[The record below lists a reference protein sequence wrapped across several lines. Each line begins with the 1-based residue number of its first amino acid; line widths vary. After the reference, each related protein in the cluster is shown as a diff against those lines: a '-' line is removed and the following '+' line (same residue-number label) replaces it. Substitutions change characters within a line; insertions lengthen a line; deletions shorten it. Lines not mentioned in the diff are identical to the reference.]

1 MTAAVEWLID
11 PNGGSHSGNGGGRR
25 PRRWPR
31 RVLIGLLIALVLY
44 ALLGFVLLPRIARG
58 QLEKILAEQFDR
70 PVQVES
76 IRFNPF
82 KLLLKVRHVTVG
94 PKPGDG
100 NHDQPLFRLGALD
113 VDAAW
118 RSLFQL
124 APVVSSVRIDAP
136 QVSLARLPD
145 GRYSIQ
151 DLIDK
156 WSQPS
161 PKPSDGKVPGFAV
174 SNIRLTN
181 GRIDFDDQI
190 KSLKHELAGLVIRVP
205 FISSLE
211 VYEDVEVE
219 PHIEATFNGSR
230 FAASGTT
237 EPFSE
242 SRRSSIDID
251 LDDVELGEL
260 AAYSPVPLPLKV
272 EAGRLNVDAKVL
284 FEQPPKSRPM
294 VNVSGSAGLAGIE
307 LRELGGEPLLK
318 LGALTAA
325 DLDLK
330 LQDNDFRVGSV
341 TIDGLDAVVH
351 RRQGQQQFFQGV
363 LDAMPRGDKPRGD
376 DKEAK
381 EASAPPAPEPAA
393 SAPPTPEPAASK
405 PAASEPASG
414 TPLHWQVDRVALNG
428 ARLDF
433 ADQQFSP
440 RPLAVTLDPIDVT
453 VSDLSS
459 EAGRP
464 LSYKLDT
471 KTAQGEA
478 VSAQGQV
485 VLAPLSVDGRF
496 DVGQVAL
503 KNWWWLA
510 DGRVAAEPTDGVVG
524 VNGHYQVAM
533 PEQGLQLR
541 LDELGV
547 DVSKL
552 VIVARAPGAGPAA
565 AAASTASTAA
575 DEPAGSAAAKGA
587 AAGHAAGKAA
597 AGKPA
602 AGRAA
607 GASKGGATRPGAAAA
622 RGTAAARATAP
633 VVPLLSIPELKVR
646 ETAVDLGAQRVVVG
660 SVASSGGRIALRR
673 EADGRFDV
681 QKLLVDSSSP
691 PAGKD
696 AAPPAAA
703 DKAAKPDWTV
713 RLDKLQFDQYAVDV
727 TDAKA
732 GKTGDLKVDQLAIAL
747 GDLVVLGEQP
757 KGSTGKLDLK
767 ARVNQRGALNVA
779 GPLSLSPMQAR
790 LAIDAR
796 AISVLPAQPYV
807 SEHLNAVV
815 ANGRVNAKGNLS
827 LDLPAGQPARIH
839 WKGDASVDDFGA
851 LARQSNRELLRW
863 KALAVKGIDLDVQPL
878 KLRIDDVALSQLYA
892 RVILSAEG
900 RLNLQ
905 DLIVKDE
912 PGAAS
917 GAGQTDLTRT
927 PGQGP
932 AQDAAPAASPAPA
945 APSQAQLPSPG
956 QTQVPGQ
963 AQAPGQAPASG
974 QAAGQAPG
982 QAAAGQASGQ
992 AAAAGQASGQASAQA
1007 ERKDEALHEVD
1018 RLLAFGGPGQGKAE
1032 KTLPPKPAAP
1042 PPDVRVGKITLIDAN
1057 VDFSDFFVRPN
1068 YSANLT
1074 GLNGGVSQLSPEQ
1087 PGDVELKGRIDNAGA
1102 VDVNGRLN
1110 PFSSALTMDIVAD
1123 ARDIDLPRLSPYSV
1137 KYIGHGIER
1146 GKLSAK
1152 LNYKIVDRKLTA
1164 DNKVVLDQLT
1174 LGDRVA
1180 DSQAPNLPVQ
1190 FALALLTD
1198 RNGVI
1203 DVDLPI
1209 SGSIDDPQF
1218 SIGGIVLR
1226 LIGNLIVKAITSP
1239 FSLIGGLFSGAGTDG
1254 AELSRMPFAP
1264 GAAQLE
1270 PAAIERLEKLA
1281 KVLQDRPG
1289 LKVDIAGRASPSRD
1303 RDALMHVR
1311 LQRRVK
1317 ALKLKEN
1324 VAEGADSA
1332 RLDEISL
1339 APDEYARLL
1348 KQLYRD
1354 APFDKPRNVIGLTK
1368 DVPVAE
1374 MEQRLL
1380 EHMQIGDRQ
1389 FQDLAN
1395 RRAQAVK
1402 DWLASKGQVAS
1413 ERLYIVSTKIDAAE
1427 PAAPAPAA
1435 GGQPGGQ
1442 RADRPPGEG
1451 KAVAGPSAD
1460 AQAASGQAAN
1470 GQAADGKPAGGKG
1483 KASEGIGVELNLRG

>member
-11 PNGGSHSGNGGGRR
+11 PHGGSQNGNAGRRR

-44 ALLGFVLLPRIARG
+44 TLLGFVLLPRIARG
-58 QLEKILAEQFDR
+58 QVEKILAEQFDR

-161 PKPSDGKVPGFAV
+161 PTPSDGKVPGFAV

-181 GRIDFDDQI
+181 GRVDFDDQI

-251 LDDVELGEL
+251 LDDVELDEL

-272 EAGRLNVDAKVL
+272 VAGRLNVDAKVL

-341 TIDGLDAVVH
+341 TIDGFDAVVH

-363 LDAMPRGDKPRGD
+363 LDAMARGDKTRGD
-376 DKEAK
+376 DKEAPT
-381 EASAPPAPEPAA
+381 PPASEP
-393 SAPPTPEPAASK
+393 P
-405 PAASEPASG
+405 ASEPAAG

-453 VSDLSS
+453 VSALSS

-464 LSYKLDT
+464 LTYQLDT

-478 VSAQGQV
+478 VSAQGQA

-533 PEQGLQLR
+533 PAEGLQLR
-541 LDELGV
+541 LDELGL

-552 VIVARAPGAGPAA
+552 VVVARAQGAAPATATATA
-565 AAASTASTAA
+565 AAA

-607 GASKGGATRPGAAAA
+607 GASKGGATRPGAAAT
-622 RGTAAARATAP
+622 RGTVAARAPAP
-633 VVPLLSIPELKVR
+633 VVPLLSIPDLKVR

-681 QKLLVDSSSP
+681 QKLLVDSPSAASPSP
-691 PAGKD
+691 PAGKE
-696 AAPPAAA
+696 AAPPADAA
-703 DKAAKPDWTV
+703 GKAAKPDWTV
-713 RLDKLQFDQYAVDV
+713 RLDKLQIDQYAVDV

-732 GKTGDLKVDQLAIAL
+732 GKTGDLKVDQFAIAL

-757 KGSTGKLDLK
+757 KGSNGKLDLK
-767 ARVNQRGALNVA
+767 ARINQRGSLHVA
-779 GPLSLSPMQAR
+779 GPLSLSPMQTR

-807 SEHLNAVV
+807 SEHLNAVI

-827 LDLPAGQPARIH
+827 LDLPAGQPARIR
-839 WKGDASVDDFGA
+839 WQGDASVDEFGA

-863 KALAVKGIDLDVQPL
+863 KALAVKGIELDVEPL
-878 KLRIDDVALSQLYA
+878 KVRIDDVALSQLYA

-905 DLIVKDE
+905 DLIVKNE
-912 PGAAS
+912 PGAAP
-917 GAGQTDLTRT
+917 GARQTDLTQE
-927 PGQGP
+927 PGKGP
-932 AQDAAPAASPAPA
+932 AQGAGPVASPAP
-945 APSQAQLPSPG
+945 
-956 QTQVPGQ
+956 
-963 AQAPGQAPASG
+963 
-974 QAAGQAPG
+974 GQAPG
-982 QAAAGQASGQ
+982 QA
-992 AAAAGQASGQASAQA
+992 
-1007 ERKDEALHEVD
+1007 ER
-1018 RLLAFGGPGQGKAE
+1018 KAE

-1042 PPDVRVGKITLIDAN
+1042 PPDVRIGKITLVDAN

-1102 VDVNGRLN
+1102 VDVSGRLN

-1152 LNYKIVDRKLTA
+1152 LNYKILDRKLTA
-1164 DNKVVLDQLT
+1164 DNKVILDQLT

-1226 LIGNLIVKAITSP
+1226 LIGNLIVKAVTSP
-1239 FSLIGGLFSGAGTDG
+1239 FSLIGGLFSGAGADG
-1254 AELSRMPFAP
+1254 AELSKMPFAP

-1281 KVLQDRPG
+1281 KVLQDRPA

-1303 RDALMHVR
+1303 LDALMRVR

-1317 ALKLKEN
+1317 ALKVKEN
-1324 VAEGADSA
+1324 VSEGEDSA

-1368 DVPVAE
+1368 DMPVAE
-1374 MEQRLL
+1374 MEQRLI

-1402 DWLASKGQVAS
+1402 DWLAGKGQIAS

-1427 PAAPAPAA
+1427 PAAPAPA
-1435 GGQPGGQ
+1435 GGQPDGQ
-1442 RADRPPGEG
+1442 RADGAPSVDD
-1451 KAVAGPSAD
+1451 KAGGGSPASDRAANGQPAS
-1460 AQAASGQAAN
+1460 AQAANGQPADGQPANGQAAN
-1470 GQAADGKPAGGKG
+1470 GQAANGQPADGKPTGGKG
-1483 KASEGIGVELNLRG
+1483 KATEGIGVELNLRG